1 MTTPTRTGTVPFDAG
16 AGKPC
21 ETWYQVY
28 GDLGSGITPL
38 IAIHGGPGSTHHY
51 ILSLIDLAAIY
62 SIPVIFYD
70 QLGNGNSTHL
80 PEKSGDAG
88 SFWREELFLDELD
101 NLLRHLNIQDNY
113 TLLGQSWG
121 GMLASRHASRRP
133 KGLKRLVIADSPA
146 EIRLFQKVAY
156 EELIPKLPPDVRD
169 TLLKHEAAGTTDSKE
184 YQDAMVVF
192 YKRHLCRVDPWPA
205 ELLQSFEWMEKDH
218 TVYSIMNGPSEFH
231 ITGML
236 KDWSMIED
244 AKNIGVPT
252 LLLNGAYDEAG
263 DSSVV
268 PFFRAIPK
276 VKWFTFAESSH
287 TPHWEE
293 RKKFM
298 RLVADFLAA

>member
-1 MTTPTRTGTVPFDAG
+1 MPLYMLHRDNISTARNILHSNLVSSMATPTRTGTVPFQAG
-16 AGKPC
+16 AEKC

-28 GDLGSGITPL
+28 GDLDSGVTPL
-38 IAIHGGPGSTHHY
+38 VAIHGGPGSTHHY

-62 SIPVIFYD
+62 SVPVIFYD

-80 PEKSGDAG
+80 PEKTGDAG
-88 SFWREELFLDELD
+88 SFWREELFLNELD

-113 TLLGQSWG
+113 SLLGQSWG

-156 EELIPKLPPDVRD
+156 EELIPKLPPDVRVSAHRAQSDEAGTSYKCFNFQD

-218 TVYSIMNGPSEFH
+218 TVYSIMSVSVCNS
-231 ITGML
+231 
-236 KDWSMIED
+236 
-244 AKNIGVPT
+244 N
-252 LLLNGAYDEAG
+252 LL
-263 DSSVV
+263 DS
-268 PFFRAIPK
+268 
-276 VKWFTFAESSH
+276 
-287 TPHWEE
+287 
-293 RKKFM
+293 
-298 RLVADFLAA
+298 